1 MCWLARGLYRE
12 FSWALYQHVSPDRK
26 IQTKYMIYQ
35 DEMVFYSCVAL
46 AFSALALVVGTV
58 CLFNF
63 KKGLRPILLGQVQRK
78 PRAHELEDDYYVQ
91 RLNYNVV
98 PLADRDSQRWALD

>member
-1 MCWLARGLYRE
+1 
-12 FSWALYQHVSPDRK
+12 
-26 IQTKYMIYQ
+26 
-35 DEMVFYSCVAL
+35 
-46 AFSALALVVGTV
+46 
-58 CLFNF
+58 LFNF
-63 KKGLRPILLGQVQRK
+63 KKGLKPILLGQVQRK